1 MRNEIKTFENSDN
14 FTRVLKQLESEQ
26 KEKWDLSIMC
36 DEQKKAIAIQ
46 NQQIAEMKA
55 GILYHDIVSICKEV
69 VPLSAIAK
77 DYGWS
82 IQSMNSFL
90 CDNVIQFPYYGTWIL
105 YEKYARSGY
114 TCTRLISHE
123 TDGITYFDAY
133 TFWTQKG
140 RLFLYEL
147 LKEHGILPL
156 VELNCDNKEEIK
168 VDEKKTKFP
177 LPAESFGDLT
187 REQLE
192 EGLRSEYRIMSETY
206 INYKRMLPA
215 LNEDG
220 KAQVSVIM
228 NAAKWSLD
236 YCVLRAIEESIV
248 LEEIPV
254 RNSVGNIIKVIRY
267 PCDTS
272 VSDMVLPTEADLT
285 R

>member
-1 MRNEIKTFENSDN
+1 MGLYYDI
-14 FTRVLKQLESEQ
+14 VSERE
-26 KEKWDLSIMC
+26 EKWALSRMC
-36 DEQKKAIAIQ
+36 DEQRKAIIIQ

-55 GILYHDIVSICKEV
+55 GVLYHDIVSVCKEV

-82 IQSMNSFL
+82 VQSMNSFL
-90 CDNVIQFPYYGTWIL
+90 CKNVVQFPYYGTWIL
-105 YEKYARSGY
+105 YGKYARSGY
-114 TCTRLISHE
+114 TCTKLISHE
-123 TDGITYFDAY
+123 NDGITYFDAH

-140 RLFLYEL
+140 QQFLYKL

-156 VELNCDNKEEIK
+156 VELKCNKEEIK
-168 VDEKKTKFP
+168 VNEKKTKFP
-177 LPAESFGDLT
+177 LPAEAFRDLT

-192 EGLRSEYRIMSETY
+192 ELLRSEYRIMSETY
-206 INYKRMLPA
+206 INYGRKFA
-215 LNEDG
+215 EAFDEDG
-220 KAQVSVIM
+220 RVRARATM

-236 YCVLRAIEESIV
+236 YCVLRAIEEGIV

-254 RNSVGNIIKVIRY
+254 RNSVGDTIKTIRY

-272 VSDMVLPTEADLT
+272 VSDMVLQTEADLM